1 MLRANVNLAV
11 RFAFFAAIPLTA
23 WAAAADDR
31 DIIVHV
37 TKNGTEISVTVDCPV
52 AAPARVVWAVLTDY
66 DHMAGFIS
74 NLETSTVRERDGD
87 RLTVHQKG
95 KATHGPLTVEF
106 ENVRDVLLVPSSEIR
121 SRVVSGNPKSG
132 VFTTRIVEVAG
143 TVHILNSGQYSPKV
157 WVPPVVGLALIE
169 AETRKQFSEIRLE
182 SVRRSKLLANASTPR

>member
-1 MLRANVNLAV
+1 MLRATVNLAV

-23 WAAAADDR
+23 WAVAADDR

-37 TKNGTEISVTVDCPV
+37 SKNGAEISVTVDCPV
-52 AAPARVVWAVLTDY
+52 AAPAKVVWAVLTDY
-66 DHMAGFIS
+66 DHMARFIS

-95 KATHGPLTVEF
+95 KATQGPLTLEF
-106 ENVRDVLLVPSSEIR
+106 ENVREVLLVASSEIR

-132 VFTTRIVEVAG
+132 VFTTKIVEVAG
-143 TVHILNSGQYSPKV
+143 TVHILNTGQYSPKV
-157 WVPPVVGLALIE
+157 WVPPVVGVALIE

-182 SVRRSKLLANASTPR
+182 SLRRSKLSSNASTPR